1 VGAACSRNRFK
12 SRLQAAPTGVF
23 FGNLS
28 LPDKRKFLFQW
39 NSYVKKREVTI
50 MEIKV
55 LGPGC
60 PKCQQTEKIVKE
72 AVAEAGVDAE
82 IEKVTGA
89 MEIAGYGVFGT
100 PAVVVDGDVKSV
112 GKIPKKEEVKTW
124 IGQ

>member
-1 VGAACSRNRFK
+1 
-12 SRLQAAPTGVF
+12 
-23 FGNLS
+23 
-28 LPDKRKFLFQW
+28 
-39 NSYVKKREVTI
+39 

-72 AVAEAGVDAE
+72 AAAETGVDAV
-82 IEKVTGA
+82 IGHVTDV

-100 PAVVVDGDVKSV
+100 PAVVVDGKVKSI

-124 IGQ
+124 LVG